1 MKILLIRGECTLG
14 QPHTHTHTQETDPFP
29 RKTGFSSASHSYFSP
44 ETYGHCQSTDLARD
58 RKIQLLSLSHY
69 DCPVTIPKTTKN
81 FSQIISTQPY
91 YFQTRRELQVIPVG
105 TIIYQINV
113 SGPKQVKRLIR
124 SYIVLWNR
132 TESKAQIFSALVIVI
147 PTISVVTFATASSKF
162 FWGQHCSTLNS

>member
-1 MKILLIRGECTLG
+1 M
-14 QPHTHTHTQETDPFP
+14 
-29 RKTGFSSASHSYFSP
+29 
-44 ETYGHCQSTDLARD
+44 
-58 RKIQLLSLSHY
+58 
-69 DCPVTIPKTTKN
+69 
-81 FSQIISTQPY
+81 QPY

-132 TESKAQIFSALVIVI
+132 TESKVQIFSALVIVI